1 MTKFVNNI
9 QNNAK
14 NKTRSSAENS
24 PYTKVVK
31 VPDESENFATFRGNR
46 PEGKFGSKSVIN
58 LSKRNL
64 PSAKI
69 FLLSKGFK
77 FVPTASKMDQAKLK
91 RELEEYGRKFRLMWH
106 FKYDKRP
113 FSQEKFKP
121 KSTLIPRK
129 KHAVIE
135 IYLSSLEKKLLDKEI
150 PSKRFDNLTKDERNA
165 MYSLKVDESI
175 IIKGV
180 DKGAAVIVCVSD
192 DYIKEVIKQSED
204 KEVYLEVPNDSN
216 ALVSAIFKSLDKTR
230 KRGDLSQGTLSYVL
244 VKDPKF
250 ARFYSLL
257 SKTVI

>member
-1 MTKFVNNI
+1 MQRTKQEVG
-9 QNNAK
+9 
-14 NKTRSSAENS
+14 
-24 PYTKVVK
+24 K

-58 LSKRNL
+58 LSRRNL
-64 PSAKI
+64 PSAEI

-77 FVPTASKMDQAKLK
+77 FVPIASKMDQAKLK
-91 RELEEYGRKFRLMWH
+91 RDPEDYGRKFRLMWH

-121 KSTLIPRK
+121 KSTLNPRK
-129 KHAVIE
+129 KDAVIE
-135 IYLSSLEKKLLDKEI
+135 TYLSSLEEKLLDKEV
-150 PSKRFDNLTKDERNA
+150 PSKKFDNLTKDERNA

-175 IIKGV
+175 IIKAV

-216 ALVSAIFKSLDKTR
+216 ALVSTIFKSLDKIR
-230 KRGDLSQGTLSYVL
+230 KHGDLSQGTLNYFL
-244 VKDPKF
+244 VKHPKF
-250 ARFYSLL
+250 ARFYLL
-257 SKTVI
+257 LPKTVI